1 MRRFFQYL
9 VLYGLLVV
17 TAIGLSG
24 LLGRLAD
31 RGAFVEDESG
41 LALSLAFTVVGLP
54 LFTAVALWSRRNL
67 RADPAEVKSVAWAA
81 YVTLAALTSLSVA
94 VDARNTSLQGLFGV
108 GPDGA
113 QGAGDLHLS
122 ISQHRARIRVLVE
135 DDVRRP
141 PYAAE
146 TSGARRRA
154 FATASGEVSGPRGEF
169 NVGERHFAWAVLD
182 AQRHASSRTLP
193 HPSARTRAHQ

>member
-1 MRRFFQYL
+1 MIIVLLLTVVVVVAVVLGLRRAASHDRGVPTDGHAIRRFFQYL

-94 VDARNTSLQGLFGV
+94 VDALDTSLQGLFGV

-113 QGAGDLHLS
+113 QGLA
-122 ISQHRARIRVLVE
+122 ALVSGE
-135 DDVRRP
+135 GCGPRTGGCTCASCRRP
-141 PYAAE
+141 THECITSAAP
-146 TSGARRRA
+146 SWD
-154 FATASGEVSGPRGEF
+154 S
-169 NVGERHFAWAVLD
+169 
-182 AQRHASSRTLP
+182 AQR
-193 HPSARTRAHQ
+193 PSD